1 MILLGHKK
9 IRCGILVK
17 VKKAVYVRKDFPTTI
32 LATSAKIFIVDK
44 NTSLK
49 CGHVEV

>member
-1 MILLGHKK
+1 MILLGDKK

-17 VKKAVYVRKDFPTTI
+17 VKKAVNVRKDFLTTI

-49 CGHVEV
+49 MWPC